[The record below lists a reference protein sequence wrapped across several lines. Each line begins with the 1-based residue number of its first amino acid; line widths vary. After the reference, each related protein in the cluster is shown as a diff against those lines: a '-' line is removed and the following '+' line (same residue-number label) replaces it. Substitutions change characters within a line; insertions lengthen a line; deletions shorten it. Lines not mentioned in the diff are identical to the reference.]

1 MDSTMIIALTLTL
14 VTVLLS
20 AAFSGLETGTYR
32 LSRLRLR
39 LGQEKGDLKYILL
52 GKAMRDGSAL
62 LLTLLVGNNLVNYLA
77 TSSVTYL
84 FLAVAP
90 DHAAELLAT
99 SLTAPLLFVFGES
112 LPKNI
117 FLYRADVLTPYL
129 GPFLYVVHQALTWS
143 GIVPLL
149 RLISQLFARM
159 VGAPVPARQVMV
171 SSQIHHVRTILRDTQ
186 EEGLFSHLQTEMLD
200 RVVNIP
206 TLRLSAVMIPMS
218 RVRAIPGQ
226 ADRTTLLDELKKH
239 AFTRLLVWRDQPSNI
254 VGYINVYD
262 VLAGAASFE
271 SVGDV
276 VLPVRSL
283 DAETLVTDAIE
294 VLRREQG
301 KMILVTRRRGSK
313 DAPVGLVTMKDLVE
327 ELMGELAEW

>member
-1 MDSTMIIALTLTL
+1 MIIALILTF
-14 VTVLLS
+14 VTVILS
-20 AAFSGLETGTYR
+20 ASFSGMETGIYR

-39 LGQEKGDLKYILL
+39 LGEEKGDLRYILL
-52 GKAMRDGSAL
+52 GRAMRDGSAL
-62 LLTLLVGNNLVNYLA
+62 LLTLLVGNNVVNYLA

-84 FLAVAP
+84 FLTVAP
-90 DHAAELLAT
+90 DHTAELLAT

-117 FLYRADVLTPYL
+117 FLVRADILTPYL
-129 GPFLYVVHQALTWS
+129 GPFLYVVHKALTWS

-149 RLISQLFARM
+149 SWFSRLFARLI
-159 VGAPVPARQVMV
+159 GAPVASRQVMV
-171 SSQIHHVRTILRDTQ
+171 SSEIHHVRTILRDTQ
-186 EEGLFSHLQTEMLD
+186 EEGLLSHIQTEMLD

-206 TLRLSAVMIPMS
+206 TLRLSDVMVPMS
-218 RVRAIPGQ
+218 RVRAIPIQ
-226 ADRTTLLDELKKH
+226 TSRAALLEELRRH

-254 VGYINVYD
+254 LGFVNVYD
-262 VLAGAASFE
+262 TLAGDKPFE
-271 SVGDV
+271 TVEGA
-276 VLPVRSL
+276 LAPLRNL
-283 DAETLVTDAIE
+283 DADTLVTDAIE

-313 DAPVGLVTMKDLVE
+313 DTPVGVVTMKDLVE